1 MTTQPIINIALT
13 NLHQYVCGTLN
24 FTWLALPATAE
35 EIAKAHDAIK
45 VSHDGVNYYDGTGC
59 PMEEAF
65 ITDYECDFY
74 NVGEYESIEKLND
87 MAEKIQALEDHEAD
101 IVKAL
106 INDGY
111 SLEEALEKYED
122 CYFYEGDTMAEVAE
136 NYAEETGLLDSIPEN
151 LRYYFDFEAYG
162 RDMELEGHWIQ
173 TDNGFIEVV

>member
-1 MTTQPIINIALT
+1 
-13 NLHQYVCGTLN
+13 
-24 FTWLALPATAE
+24 
-35 EIAKAHDAIK
+35 
-45 VSHDGVNYYDGTGC
+45 
-59 PMEEAF
+59 
-65 ITDYECDFY
+65 
-74 NVGEYESIEKLND
+74 
-87 MAEKIQALEDHEAD
+87 MAEKIQALEDHEAE